1 VSNPAAVRR
10 GPAIRSSMRSM
21 SRTRFLMF
29 GLFVSRAAIEPR
41 FLTACHGTRA
51 YRPGRLLIEF
61 AKRHLDLQHAKL
73 EYGSGLTTRVQL
85 PPPPPLFVFEVGRR
99 THERTH

>member
-51 YRPGRLLIEF
+51 YHGGAPRGPAPFSIRSSW
-61 AKRHLDLQHAKL
+61 A
-73 EYGSGLTTRVQL
+73 
-85 PPPPPLFVFEVGRR
+85 
-99 THERTH
+99 